1 MPAVRPDGSMRY
13 TAPEAGTQQATMT
26 AGGVVCADAVAA
38 PVTMPAVA
46 ASAAVTQRG
55 RLSTQNQN
63 ECAGTDGTVIERG
76 GCGWASTRHGGDTA
90 RNLERTRQSVAN
102 WAEAAELGVNSFH
115 ARWLRGMHRPQ
126 TVAGDGRAATRRTS
140 GNDTKRL
147 RPPPDAV
154 CLF

>member
-1 MPAVRPDGSMRY
+1 
-13 TAPEAGTQQATMT
+13 MT

-38 PVTMPAVA
+38 PIVLPAVA
-46 ASAAVTQRG
+46 ANTAMTQRRPRIG
-55 RLSTQNQN
+55 AD
-63 ECAGTDGTVIERG
+63 ECDGVKEVIIMRG
-76 GCGWASTRHGGDTA
+76 GCRWASTRRCGRTA
-90 RNLERTRQSVAN
+90 HNLERTRQSVAN

-115 ARWLRGMHRPQ
+115 TRWLRGMHRPQ

-147 RPPPDAV
+147 RPPLDAV